1 MKIVSKGIGTLK
13 DVEFPQTLY
22 KYRDWDNKN
31 NKRFITHREVFMS
44 PPSSFEDELDCKL
57 PVRYDLLTE
66 KQAMKFAMNLSKR
79 VNPKFNRQKH
89 RQDSLKWVKEKLYL
103 KNYEEYTKFYFE
115 EYDKRLGVLSLTEH
129 NCLKEMW
136 EKYANNH
143 RGFCIGYNSEKLFN
157 YLGGGGKVEYYDK
170 MPIILPQPM
179 MDIDVARN
187 LQVYQKERKWQF
199 EKEYRTQKFWI
210 NGGTI
215 HDRQIQLPTNVFK
228 HIILGDNMSRENE
241 KIIRMEILKSIGD
254 IPILKEKDVCSKR
267 IIN

>member
-44 PPSSFEDELDCKL
+44 APSSFEDELDCKL

-103 KNYEEYTKFYFE
+103 KNYEEYT
-115 EYDKRLGVLSLTEH
+115 
-129 NCLKEMW
+129 
-136 EKYANNH
+136 
-143 RGFCIGYNSEKLFN
+143 ILF
-157 YLGGGGKVEYYDK
+157 
-170 MPIILPQPM
+170 
-179 MDIDVARN
+179 
-187 LQVYQKERKWQF
+187 
-199 EKEYRTQKFWI
+199 
-210 NGGTI
+210 
-215 HDRQIQLPTNVFK
+215 
-228 HIILGDNMSRENE
+228 
-241 KIIRMEILKSIGD
+241 
-254 IPILKEKDVCSKR
+254 
-267 IIN
+267 